1 MEYQDFIKKG
11 AKVRYTYRVY
21 DYYSATAKGWGPI
34 PYEEKSEIV
43 TIVGTPRNKNTKKF
57 VSLNDYW
64 FDDEE
69 TEILCKFEGGFTE
82 PVELCKLSIYN
93 EIKDLTDEE
102 LTELF
107 NGCAVGSMFY
117 DDYRNDFGVDE
128 HKVCDIIEAFCE
140 SIEWDDDLC
149 RACNF
154 VDYVRES

>member
-1 MEYQDFIKKG
+1 MDYDFIKKG
-11 AKVRYTYRVY
+11 AKVRYTWREY

-82 PVELCKLSIYN
+82 PIELCKLSIYN
-93 EIKDLTDEE
+93 EIKDLTDEQ
-102 LTELF
+102 LYELF
-107 NGCAVGSMFY
+107 NSVPVGSMYY
-117 DDYRNDFGVDE
+117 DDFNNDFGVDN
-128 HKVCDIIEAFCE
+128 HQVLDFVDGFLE
-140 SIEWDDDLC
+140 SIGYDDDLC

>member
-1 MEYQDFIKKG
+1 MDYEFIKKG
-11 AKVRYTYRVY
+11 AKVRYTWRDY
-21 DYYSATAKGWGPI
+21 DYYSAVAKGWGPI
-34 PYEEKSEIV
+34 PYEEKQETV
-43 TIVGTPRNKNTKKF
+43 TIIGTPRNTYTKKF
-57 VSLNDYW
+57 VSLDGW

-69 TEILCKFEGGFTE
+69 TEILC
-82 PVELCKLSIYN
+82 ELGDGSKEYIELYKLSLYN
-93 EIKDLTDEE
+93 EIRDLDNEQ

-128 HKVCDIIEAFCE
+128 HEVCDIIEAFCE
-140 SIEWDDDLC
+140 SIDWNDDLC